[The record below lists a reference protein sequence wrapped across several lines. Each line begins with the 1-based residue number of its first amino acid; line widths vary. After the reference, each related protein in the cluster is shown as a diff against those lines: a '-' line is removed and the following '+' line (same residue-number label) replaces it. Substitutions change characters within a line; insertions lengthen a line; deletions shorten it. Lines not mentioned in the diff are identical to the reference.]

1 VPTILQVTDLH
12 LRHALPGHNGHTHRL
27 SRHMPALLDSLAERI
42 RAEDPDFVA
51 VTGDLLDVPHA
62 LLDGDESFDLKKLVR
77 AAIADYR
84 LVENWLQGLG
94 RPWMVLPGNHD
105 YAPAFDVVFGS
116 APRTMIVGGV
126 TVHAF
131 HDWEQAGNQALRIGS
146 SRRHFEEVI
155 AAATDAT
162 NEIHLQHFVV
172 RPLVDYGYPL
182 LYGDADDLAARAA
195 LAPGRRLVLS
205 GHWHEGT
212 AMVTEGNARFGVCP
226 AFCEPPHPYR
236 IFTVTPDGAVDMR
249 QDELGRSFAP
259 DTPLILVDRAGL
271 LTGNAEGTGPRRF
284 GIRDEAAA
292 ILNAVSPGAHVAV
305 ASGWHEPESD
315 AATWRGVQYLHDAF
329 FHELAEHGGQ
339 ADAFAI
345 YLPLA
350 GPGAKRLPA
359 ETIATEGTL
368 IARLAELF
376 GTVPQRVIFLTANAP
391 RRHLARQAGA
401 ICPELDPAPDAAT
414 VRRAVQSVSGI
425 SPLML
430 EAGL

>member
-1 VPTILQVTDLH
+1 
-12 LRHALPGHNGHTHRL
+12 
-27 SRHMPALLDSLAERI
+27 
-42 RAEDPDFVA
+42 
-51 VTGDLLDVPHA
+51 
-62 LLDGDESFDLKKLVR
+62 
-77 AAIADYR
+77 
-84 LVENWLQGLG
+84 
-94 RPWMVLPGNHD
+94 
-105 YAPAFDVVFGS
+105 
-116 APRTMIVGGV
+116 
-126 TVHAF
+126 
-131 HDWEQAGNQALRIGS
+131 
-146 SRRHFEEVI
+146 
-155 AAATDAT
+155 
-162 NEIHLQHFVV
+162 
-172 RPLVDYGYPL
+172 
-182 LYGDADDLAARAA
+182 
-195 LAPGRRLVLS
+195 
-205 GHWHEGT
+205 
-212 AMVTEGNARFGVCP
+212 
-226 AFCEPPHPYR
+226 
-236 IFTVTPDGAVDMR
+236 MR

-284 GIRDEAAA
+284 GMRDEAAA

-329 FHELAEHGGQ
+329 FHELAEHGAQ

-368 IARLAELF
+368 VARLAELF

-401 ICPELDPAPDAAT
+401 ICPDLDPAPDAAT